1 MVKARRTSAAD
12 PAQPPVLTVIEGTKP
27 RRTRKAAAAPE
38 APAAKAPRAR
48 TAKPK
53 AAPRAEDRAPKPA
66 TKPRSRSKA
75 APKPPVADAAPV
87 TKPARQTR
95 ARAAKP
101 APASASRW
109 VDELTFAAQAQAQA
123 GRSVAQIV
131 LAEDQ
136 PLGAAAREIAR
147 IRSEMQQIRHMI
159 DSQPVEQGDA
169 HAMLQRLCR
178 NPAPRGL
185 LAGSTASVIEL
196 VPQTRR
202 ASAPAARALRAVPDA
217 IAAPLPDAVAD
228 PVAPQIAPV
237 VANPE
242 PVLAQVVAPVA
253 MPAPVRAPSRIAR
266 LLSAWGDWLM
276 WRLLPPALPNQ
287 ASAARPGS
295 RPQPLRQAAAA
306 SVAQDAPA
314 DSAIV
319 GRGPVAPTPPQPP
332 VPMDEIVG
340 QAVTRIMEDG
350 SLRAHLKE
358 MIREELE
365 GEMGARFS
373 GNLRAVVR
381 REIATALDE
390 RLTHL

>member
-1 MVKARRTSAAD
+1 MVKARRTSATDAAD

-53 AAPRAEDRAPKPA
+53 AAPRAEDAPPKPA
-66 TKPRSRSKA
+66 AKPRSRSKA
-75 APKPPVADAAPV
+75 APKARDV

-101 APASASRW
+101 APASDARW

-131 LAEDQ
+131 LSEDQ

-217 IAAPLPDAVAD
+217 IAAPLPDAIAD
-228 PVAPQIAPV
+228 TVAPQISPV
-237 VANPE
+237 IANPD
-242 PVLAQVVAPVA
+242 PVLAQLVAPVA

-276 WRLLPPALPNQ
+276 WRLLPPALPSQ
-287 ASAARPGS
+287 ASAARPGAT
-295 RPQPLRQAAAA
+295 PQPLRQAAAA
-306 SVAQDAPA
+306 SVAQVAPA
-314 DSAIV
+314 DSAPV
-319 GRGPVAPTPPQPP
+319 GRGPVAPMPPQPP

>member
-12 PAQPPVLTVIEGTKP
+12 AADTAQPPVLTVIEGTKP

-53 AAPRAEDRAPKPA
+53 VAPRAEDAPPKPA
-66 TKPRSRSKA
+66 AKPRSRSKA
-75 APKPPVADAAPV
+75 PATAAA

-101 APASASRW
+101 APASAARW

-131 LAEDQ
+131 LSEDQ

-202 ASAPAARALRAVPDA
+202 ASGRVARALRAVPDA
-217 IAAPLPDAVAD
+217 IAAPLPDAISD

-237 VANPE
+237 VANPD

-287 ASAARPGS
+287 ASAARPGTT
-295 RPQPLRQAAAA
+295 PQPLRQAAAA
-306 SVAQDAPA
+306 SVSQDAPA
-314 DSAIV
+314 DPALV
-319 GRGPVAPTPPQPP
+319 GRGPVAPTPPQTP